1 MKSQQKI
8 DLNTA
13 NKVIAENIDVVL
25 SYFGISLNT
34 TENYLVGSCPIHG
47 GDNTTAFNIF
57 TSGHSYTGNWICYT
71 HHCEKHFVNNSIGF
85 IRGLLSHQKY
95 NWSKNGDKIA
105 SFSETLK
112 LINTLYDFTVS
123 NNSKNNHNK
132 KNILDSSVFSKTV
145 KEKQNQWS
153 KHSVRRK
160 LSIPSNYYIDRGYSK
175 ECLDKYDVGD
185 SNSENGIFKNRAIV
199 PVYDI
204 DGKYV
209 IGFTGRTKFDKCNKC
224 NHYHEY
230 NSSCDSYHHI
240 SKWCHNKGFC
250 KKEHLYN
257 YHNAL
262 KYIRETGVAI
272 LVEGPG
278 DVWRL
283 EESGIH
289 NSLAVFGSSLTDS
302 QQILLEAS
310 GALNLILLFDSDEA
324 GTKASNDVQS
334 SLSRMF
340 RILKPSIPNGY
351 KDIGEMNIELIN
363 HFLKPILEK
372 I

>member
-1 MKSQQKI
+1 MKSQERI
-8 DLNTA
+8 DLKSANTF
-13 NKVIAENIDVVL
+13 IAENIDIVL
-25 SYFGISLNT
+25 SYFGINLNYT
-34 TENYLVGSCPIHG
+34 DSYLVGSCPIHG

-57 TSGHSYTGNWICYT
+57 TSGHSHIGNWICYT
-71 HHCEKHFVNNSIGF
+71 HHCEKSFVNNSIGF

-95 NWSKNGDKIA
+95 NWSKNGDKTA
-105 SFSETLK
+105 TFSETLK
-112 LINTLYDFTVS
+112 LINTLYDLS
-123 NNSKNNHNK
+123 IDKNKKTSFK
-132 KNILDSSVFSKTV
+132 KNILESSVFSNTT

-153 KHSVRRK
+153 KYSVRKK
-160 LSIPSNYYIDRGYSK
+160 LSIPSKYYISRGYS
-175 ECLDKYDVGD
+175 EDCLNKYDVGD
-185 SNSENGIFKNRAIV
+185 SNTENGIFKDRAIV

-204 DGKYV
+204 EGKYV
-209 IGFTGRTKFDKCNKC
+209 IGFTGRTKFDKCNNC
-224 NHYHEY
+224 NHFHAKD
-230 NSSCDSYHHI
+230 SLCDSYHHI

-262 KYIRETGVAI
+262 KYIRETGMAI

-310 GALNLILLFDSDEA
+310 GALTLILLFDSDEA
-324 GTKASNDVQS
+324 GTKASDNVQS

-340 RILKPSIPNGY
+340 KILKPSIPNGY
-351 KDIGEMNIELIN
+351 KDIGEMNIESIN